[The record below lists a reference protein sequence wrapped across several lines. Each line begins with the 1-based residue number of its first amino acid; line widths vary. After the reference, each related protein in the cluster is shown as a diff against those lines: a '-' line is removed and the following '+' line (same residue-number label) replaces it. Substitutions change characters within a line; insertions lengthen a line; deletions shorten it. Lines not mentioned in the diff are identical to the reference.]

1 MMEEIFLWEVGCLT
15 VAYNPEDIGQFP
27 NWGTGAAAYTQP
39 NGFNPIPIG
48 ATADTTDPYQIYVN
62 LGEFTPPAV
71 GFPTAIGG
79 SSAFANSI
87 NSIGNLV
94 AMWNAPGGLTPDKQL
109 AIQALASLYS
119 GQKSLTSPA
128 GALSFLMNASIMANQ
143 NNISVSDQMLRLAG
157 VQSFD
162 QVQSIASTM
171 AALGDGSGPTTIT
184 ATDYLSEDSANS
196 LVNNALQSYLGRAA
210 TDEEKSNFYQALHT
224 AQGNQP
230 SVSTT
235 DQSSRVSTTGL
246 DVNAF
251 AENYAKSQ
259 PDYAEYQGATKYLD
273 LFLGALG

>member
-1 MMEEIFLWEVGCLT
+1 MTETQQPWWAALVPGSPAGWPTGYQKPKTIVI
-15 VAYNPEDIGQFP
+15 N
-27 NWGTGAAAYTQP
+27 TGAATVDDP
-39 NGFNPIPIG
+39 
-48 ATADTTDPYQIYVN
+48 TDPYKTYVN

-87 NSIGNLV
+87 NSVGNLV
-94 AMWNAPGGLTPDKQL
+94 AMWNAPGGLSPDNQL
-109 AIQALASLYS
+109 IIQALASLYS
-119 GQKSLTSPA
+119 GQKSLASPA
-128 GALSFLMNASIMANQ
+128 GALSFLTNASLMAYQ
-143 NNISVSDQMLRLAG
+143 NNISVSEQMLRLAG

-162 QVQSIASTM
+162 EARSIASNM
-171 AALGDGSGPTTIT
+171 SALGDGSGPTTVSSV
-184 ATDYLSEDSANS
+184 DYLSEDSAKR
-196 LVNNALQSYLGRAA
+196 LVNAALQSYLGRAA
-210 TDEEKSNFYQALHT
+210 TDEETSNFYKALHT

-230 SVSTT
+230 AVSTT
-235 DQSSRVSTTGL
+235 DQNSRVSTTGL

>member
-1 MMEEIFLWEVGCLT
+1 